1 MRRRSRCSSAR
12 RRVSSSTR
20 VSAYSTAPDSITGI
34 ASSETPASRSAA
46 SSVSR
51 YSVPLSAVNFGR
63 TNAVEDVRRLPEPA
77 DERGD
82 LRGLAHPD
90 EQQRQLACDSAMQ
103 GRQRVDEVVLRS
115 PTCSSA
121 IASSRQTTTEVTP
134 AAACLVMSA
143 TSAGRS
149 AGM

>member
-1 MRRRSRCSSAR
+1 M
-12 RRVSSSTR
+12 SSSTR

-63 TNAVEDVRRLPEPA
+63 TNAVEQVRGRPEPP

-90 EQQRQLACDSAMQ
+90 EQQRQLPVRLA
-103 GRQRVDEVVLRS
+103 R
-115 PTCSSA
+115 
-121 IASSRQTTTEVTP
+121 
-134 AAACLVMSA
+134 
-143 TSAGRS
+143 AGR
-149 AGM
+149 